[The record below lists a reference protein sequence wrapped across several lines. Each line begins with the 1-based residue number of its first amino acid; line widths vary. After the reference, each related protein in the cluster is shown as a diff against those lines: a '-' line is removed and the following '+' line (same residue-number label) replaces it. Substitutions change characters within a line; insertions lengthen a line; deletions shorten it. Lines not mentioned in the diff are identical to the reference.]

1 MHVQASTKIQPESL
15 RAFQGFEESEHD
27 NFKTTLEGSKYH
39 VLCPENF
46 GGQVAI
52 IPRVPTTHVHVKNSL
67 SRHIDM
73 FHLRKSDC
81 NNLSSY
87 RL

>member
-1 MHVQASTKIQPESL
+1 MQASAKIQPESL
-15 RAFQGFEESEHD
+15 RAFQGFEESENE
-27 NFKTTLEGSKYH
+27 NFKTTLEGSKYL

-46 GGQVAI
+46 ECQVAVI
-52 IPRVPTTHVHVKNSL
+52 LQVPTTHVHVKNSL
-67 SRHIDM
+67 SRHIGM

-81 NNLSSY
+81 NNLLSY

>member
-1 MHVQASTKIQPESL
+1 VQASDKIQPESL
-15 RAFQGFEESEHD
+15 HAFQGFEESKNE
-27 NFKTTLEGSKYH
+27 NFKTILEGCKCL

-46 GGQVAI
+46 GGQVAVI
-52 IPRVPTTHVHVKNSL
+52 LQVPTTHVHVKNSL

-73 FHLRKSDC
+73 FHLRKNDC